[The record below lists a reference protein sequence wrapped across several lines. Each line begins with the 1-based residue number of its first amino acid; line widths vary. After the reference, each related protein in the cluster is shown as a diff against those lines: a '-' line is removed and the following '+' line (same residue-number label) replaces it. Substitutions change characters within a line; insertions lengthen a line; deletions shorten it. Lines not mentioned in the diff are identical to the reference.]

1 MRAETHETVRPTRKG
16 FTLIELL
23 VVMVIL
29 AIVIALA
36 VAISGYI
43 SEESSRKRTQTAMSK
58 LRTAIQQY
66 KEEQG
71 HAPSDAWDTGE
82 WGAEP
87 GDLSDEEISTVALL
101 KRLETVPESKKVV
114 EQLEEEIFTGWGEP
128 DPEPLKD
135 GFGHP
140 MEYQKEGGR
149 GKTFVLIS
157 PGPDGKMNDKAD
169 NIRSDNQ

>member
-1 MRAETHETVRPTRKG
+1 MRAKPLKTIRPTRKG

-43 SEESSRKRTQTAMSK
+43 SEESSRKRTQTAMST

-66 KEEQG
+66 KEEKG
-71 HAPSDAWDTGE
+71 HAPSDAWDEDE

-87 GDLSDEEISTVALL
+87 SNDAEASTIALL
-101 KRLETVPESKKVV
+101 QRLATVPESKKIV
-114 EQLEEEIFTGWGEP
+114 EQLEEEIFTDW
-128 DPEPLKD
+128 DEPLKD
-135 GFGHP
+135 GFGNL

-149 GKTFVLIS
+149 GRTFVLIS

-169 NIRSDNQ
+169 NIRSDVQ